1 MDVEAALEDIRSLL
15 SMYRA
20 RSGKDTVQA
29 PEKATSPESPT
40 TSEIPDV
47 FFDEIL
53 PHVKLTRYEVMVL
66 MVLYRQVYCR
76 PNLYRSHGIGPLNS
90 YQDLARAMNITQEEL
105 IHAIR
110 SLEEHAFIQ
119 TIRAGQYFVRK
130 FFTELNDLKYGQ
142 QYEF

>member
-1 MDVEAALEDIRSLL
+1 MEDIRSLL

-20 RSGKDTVQA
+20 RAGKDDPPVVDHHIVTEVPTV
-29 PEKATSPESPT
+29 
-40 TSEIPDV
+40 SEIPDV
-47 FFDEIL
+47 FFDEVL
-53 PHVKLTRYEVMVL
+53 PQVKISRTEIALL
-66 MVLYRQVYCR
+66 MLLYRQVWCR

-90 YQDLARAMNITQEEL
+90 YQEIGRTLHLGQEEL

-110 SLEEHAFIQ
+110 TLENLGFIQ

-130 FFTELNDLKYGQ
+130 FFTEQNDRKFGQ